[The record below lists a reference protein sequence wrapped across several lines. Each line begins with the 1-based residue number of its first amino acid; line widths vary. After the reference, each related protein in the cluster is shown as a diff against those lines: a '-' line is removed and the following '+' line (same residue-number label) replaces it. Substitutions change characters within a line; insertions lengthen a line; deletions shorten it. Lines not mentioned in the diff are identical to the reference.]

1 MYIAAAA
8 AGGVLGAFISW
19 FSIKYSSSLDYTAS
33 ECVCLS
39 YLLLL
44 QHEYHTAA
52 YIHCIHSST
61 ATVDDSNQ
69 RAPKQ
74 APQVTRSSSGDAIK
88 PCRRCQLPMREYRLP
103 GEQRY
108 AAVEQPEKKKKKIEA
123 CTRLEM
129 KRRFPPT
136 RRTGRTRR
144 SPRSEAS
151 TACMYFHGSF
161 NVYFHD
167 CHVPP
172 LVLWWRYSVL
182 GGSFTTFIS
191 PPAKLLVRAQCLYL
205 HVNSK
210 SLYVR
215 RLFMCRSARN
225 DGCPAQT
232 NPIQDP
238 TLTPT
243 LKS

>member
-1 MYIAAAA
+1 MSIIPAVIAARVSHSSLHPLHSQQHGNRRRLEPTRTETSSTSYPKLFWRRNQALQALPTTDARIPATGRTTVRSGRA
-8 AGGVLGAFISW
+8 AG
-19 FSIKYSSSLDYTAS
+19 
-33 ECVCLS
+33 
-39 YLLLL
+39 
-44 QHEYHTAA
+44 
-52 YIHCIHSST
+52 
-61 ATVDDSNQ
+61 
-69 RAPKQ
+69 
-74 APQVTRSSSGDAIK
+74 
-88 PCRRCQLPMREYRLP
+88 
-103 GEQRY
+103 
-108 AAVEQPEKKKKKIEA
+108 KKKKKIEA

-191 PPAKLLVRAQCLYL
+191 PPAKLLVRAQCFYL

-210 SLYVR
+210 SLYAR